1 MVTLVIFLIAI
12 MKLSKVFFAL
22 EGVGEN
28 FERQRTHRSIVLLH
42 LPRRQVGG
50 SHQVRDL
57 PHREQRKG
65 KHWRCTKKTFTEV
78 PGLSGPLSP
87 PSFLSSLPSPCIRS
101 SRPGDENRGNERL
114 CFPKPFFHHRTHKHG
129 ILSANT
135 TSRMESSANGMRQIF

>member
-57 PHREQRKG
+57 PHAGKVREQRKG
-65 KHWRCTKKTFTEV
+65 KH
-78 PGLSGPLSP
+78 
-87 PSFLSSLPSPCIRS
+87 
-101 SRPGDENRGNERL
+101 
-114 CFPKPFFHHRTHKHG
+114 
-129 ILSANT
+129 
-135 TSRMESSANGMRQIF
+135 

>member
-1 MVTLVIFLIAI
+1 MVGVIVEVTITVTLVIFLIAI

-57 PHREQRKG
+57 PHAGKVREQRKG
-65 KHWRCTKKTFTEV
+65 KH
-78 PGLSGPLSP
+78 
-87 PSFLSSLPSPCIRS
+87 
-101 SRPGDENRGNERL
+101 
-114 CFPKPFFHHRTHKHG
+114 
-129 ILSANT
+129 
-135 TSRMESSANGMRQIF
+135 

>member
-57 PHREQRKG
+57 PHSGTKKG
-65 KHWRCTKKTFTEV
+65 KTLKMHKKKLLQKSLVCLDRCHLHRSFPLCPRPVQDPQGQVMRIEATNDYVFQNLFFTT
-78 PGLSGPLSP
+78 GHISTG
-87 PSFLSSLPSPCIRS
+87 F
-101 SRPGDENRGNERL
+101 
-114 CFPKPFFHHRTHKHG
+114 
-129 ILSANT
+129 
-135 TSRMESSANGMRQIF
+135 